1 MLLNAGTSVQLIHIT
16 SLNVKRGGADATG
29 NVCECVCVCVER
41 EKQSERRREKR
52 EREKCGCMPLVKRQ
66 PFTRREPS

>member
-1 MLLNAGTSVQLIHIT
+1 MLLNAGTSVQLIYIT

-29 NVCECVCVCVER
+29 SVCVSRER
-41 EKQSERRREKR
+41 NRVRGGEKRER

-66 PFTRREPS
+66 PFTRRELS